1 MEFDWYGW
9 VILPLA
15 VFVARLIDVSLGTLR
30 IIFTSRGRKHL
41 APLLG
46 FVEVFIWVSII
57 SEIARSTNNLAAY
70 LGYAAGFAT
79 GNYVGMWIEE
89 RLALG
94 RVVVRA
100 ILPGTQNS
108 LRDELYAHGYGV
120 TAVDGQGAK
129 GPVQLIYTIVDRS
142 NLPQVLHIIRQ
153 SHPKAFFTIQELRS
167 VEQGV
172 FPPRA
177 ANNQAWQ
184 IRRKAK

>member
-9 VILPLA
+9 VILPLI
-15 VFVARLIDVSLGTLR
+15 VFAARVIDVSMGTLR
-30 IIFTSRGRKHL
+30 IIFTSRGHKYL

-57 SEIARSTNNLAAY
+57 AEIARSTHNLAAY
-70 LGYAAGFAT
+70 LGYATGFAT
-79 GNYVGMWIEE
+79 GNYAGMWLEE

-94 RVVVRA
+94 SLVVRA

-108 LRDELYAHGYGV
+108 LTDQLYAHGYGV
-120 TAVDGQGAK
+120 TIVDGQGAK
-129 GPVQLIYTIVDRS
+129 GPVKLIYTVVDRRD
-142 NLPQVLHIIRQ
+142 LPHVVQIIHQ
-153 SHPKAFFTIQELRS
+153 AHPGAFFTVQELRS

-172 FPPRA
+172 FPHRSE
-177 ANNQAWQ
+177 NGQVRL